1 MQTLFSHNVYW
12 WSNWWSFLTKAS
24 FLGYKLMR
32 DKKITFFPCRVAEY
46 VTPNSY
52 FRSLGQSLRQNMLLW
67 FILSCRHFKSSRC
80 RERLSPNSP
89 FLPKDRSF
97 QRNLT
102 CRKIPSLRVSLTE
115 ENCYHSATPHPDKL
129 YLNFH
134 SSHLFF
140 KGAFIFLKN
149 HLLCPRRL
157 ACLFHLRWA
166 FNLEF

>member
-1 MQTLFSHNVYW
+1 
-12 WSNWWSFLTKAS
+12 
-24 FLGYKLMR
+24 
-32 DKKITFFPCRVAEY
+32 
-46 VTPNSY
+46 
-52 FRSLGQSLRQNMLLW
+52 MLLW
-67 FILSCRHFKSSRC
+67 FILSCRHFKSSKC

-97 QRNLT
+97 QRNSPV
-102 CRKIPSLRVSLTE
+102 KIPSLRVSSTE
-115 ENCYHSATPHPDKL
+115 ENCATTVLAPHPDKL

-157 ACLFHLRWA
+157 TCRFPFPVKMGFQSWVLSHVGELLTFLGISQVYMSIYICLFYSC
-166 FNLEF
+166 